1 MFITIIAFIVV
12 LSILVLIH
20 ELGHFLTAKKFGIKV
35 EEFGFGF
42 PPRVFGKRI
51 GETLYSINLLPIG
64 GFVKL
69 YGEDQAGGGSIRRTK
84 SHPFD
89 KLRASKL
96 TANSQQLKRAFF
108 ARPAWQRA
116 TIVLAGVIMN
126 FLLAVVL
133 ISYLFSA
140 HGVAIPTENIRVVE
154 IAQNSPAAAAGIQKG
169 DEIITIDGKRITQT
183 PDFAKIAKAKAGQP
197 IKLELLRKGKE
208 FLVSITP
215 RKEVP
220 EGQGPIGVAISN
232 IEVKKY
238 PWYSA
243 PFFGTLEAFKFSFMI
258 LQGLSEM
265 VINLVLYG
273 KSPTGIAGPVGV
285 AQLTGQAVSYGIVA
299 TLWFVSL
306 LSLNLAVVNVLP
318 IPALDGGRLFFI
330 LIELVTGKKISPRHE
345 AMAHAIGLAVLLA
358 LILFITFF
366 DIARVLSGQT
376 LLPKM

>member
-1 MFITIIAFIVV
+1 MFITAIAFIVI
-12 LSILVLIH
+12 LSILVLVH
-20 ELGHFLTAKKFGIKV
+20 ELGHFLFAKKFGVKV

-42 PPRVFGKRI
+42 PPRVFGKRV

-69 YGEDQAGGGSIRRTK
+69 YGEDSAGGGSVRRTTNNK
-84 SHPFD
+84 PITD
-89 KLRASKL
+89 V
-96 TANSQQLKRAFF
+96 KRAFY

-140 HGVAIPTENIRVVE
+140 HGVAVPTENIRVVE
-154 IAQNSPAAAAGIQKG
+154 VVSNSPAEASGLKKG
-169 DEIITIDGKRITQT
+169 DEIITIDGKRIVKTE
-183 PDFAKIAKAKAGQP
+183 DFAKIARTKAGQP
-197 IKLELLRKGKE
+197 VKLKLLRSGKE
-208 FLVSITP
+208 FIVSITP

-220 EGQGPIGVAISN
+220 EEQGPIGVAISN

-243 PFFGTLEAFKFSFMI
+243 PFFGTLEAIKFSFMI

-265 VINLVLYG
+265 VVNLIIYG
-273 KSPTGIAGPVGV
+273 KTPTGVAGPVGV
-285 AQLTGQAVSYGIVA
+285 AQLTGQAVSYGVIA
-299 TLWFVSL
+299 TLWFVAL

-330 LIELVTGKKISPRHE
+330 LIELATRKKISPRYE
-345 AMAHAIGLAVLLA
+345 AMAHAIGLAILLL

-366 DIARVLSGQT
+366 DIVRVISGQS